1 MIRCFDILIGYNSA
15 LIRIR
20 LHPDPDPVKIRIW
33 PDPKSLDP
41 VKIRIRPDPTVMDP
55 VGSGSGRILKYGI
68 RCFPTRKALLTSP
81 TGTEIIFCHLQGWI
95 TKPEVEM

>member
-1 MIRCFDILIGYNSA
+1 

-33 PDPKSLDP
+33 
-41 VKIRIRPDPTVMDP
+41 PDPTVMDP

-68 RCFPTRKALLTSP
+68 RCIPSGCTGPVKYSLVSALSAAVYSFRLTSQTLQFNTHSGHSQATLSKFSP
-81 TGTEIIFCHLQGWI
+81 TLCSD
-95 TKPEVEM
+95 